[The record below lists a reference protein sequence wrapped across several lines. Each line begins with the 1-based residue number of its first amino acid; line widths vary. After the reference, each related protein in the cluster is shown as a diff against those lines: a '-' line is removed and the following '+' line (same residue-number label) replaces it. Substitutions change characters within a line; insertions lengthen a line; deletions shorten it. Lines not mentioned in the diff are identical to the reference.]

1 MRLHPFAAAC
11 AAALLCAALASC
23 AGDDEPAQDTAETPV
38 GAVAEPTAG
47 ESGSGEPGSDEADES
62 SPPEE
67 SAEAEPVRVPVGWA
81 AESLETEGDELPG
94 VTGGS
99 GGETVTAS
107 DGEELADLLVAEEPL
122 TIEVSGEIDLGGA
135 VAVGSD
141 KTLVGADG
149 GAELTGGRLVV
160 DGSANVVLTNLR
172 MATGGTAVVIRD
184 GARHVWVDGST
195 FTGGGGSALVTVS
208 GGADH
213 VTLSWNHFRDA
224 EAAVDIGGEDEKPGA
239 LRVTLHHNFFDGTSA
254 RNPRVRNAEHVH
266 VFNNYFR
273 SNSEYGVDSGL
284 DANVLVEGNY
294 FQGTALSASSGGE
307 EPGNL
312 VTRNNLLVD
321 SAQPELRGEV
331 SDPPYDY
338 EPDDT
343 VTVPDLVGTGA
354 GVS

>member
-11 AAALLCAALASC
+11 AAALLCSALASC
-23 AGDDEPAQDTAETPV
+23 TSGGEPAQDTAGAPV
-38 GAVAEPTAG
+38 GAAAEPTAG
-47 ESGSGEPGSDEADES
+47 ESGSDAPGSDEADES
-62 SPPEE
+62 SSPEE
-67 SAEAEPVRVPVGWA
+67 AEEEEPVRVPVGWA
-81 AESLETEGDELPG
+81 AESLEADGDELPG
-94 VTGGS
+94 VTGGAD
-99 GGETVTAS
+99 GETVTAS
-107 DGEELADLLVAEEPL
+107 DADELADLLAEEEPL
-122 TIEVSGEIDLGGA
+122 TIEVSGQIDLDGA
-135 VAVGSD
+135 MAVGSD
-141 KTLVGADG
+141 KTLVGVDG
-149 GAELTGGRLVV
+149 GAEFTGGRLVV
-160 DGSANVVLTNLR
+160 DGSDNVVLTNLR
-172 MATGGTAVVIRD
+172 VESGGTAVAIRG

-195 FTGGGGSALVTVS
+195 FVGGGGSALVAVS

-224 EAAVDIGGEDEKPGA
+224 EAAVDIGGEDEEPGT

-254 RNPRVRNAEHVH
+254 RNPRVRDAEHVH

-294 FQGTALSASSGGE
+294 FQGTALSAASGGE

-331 SDPPYDY
+331 PDPPYDY

-343 VTVPDLVGTGA
+343 VTVPDLVSMGA